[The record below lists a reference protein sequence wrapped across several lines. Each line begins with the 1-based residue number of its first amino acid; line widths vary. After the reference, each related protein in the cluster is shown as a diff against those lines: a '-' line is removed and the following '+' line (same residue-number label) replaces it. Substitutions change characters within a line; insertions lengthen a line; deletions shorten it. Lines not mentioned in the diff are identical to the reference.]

1 MRQAGRGGP
10 WAPVTPSGW
19 LLRAATC
26 TEAGLE
32 PAGLIRLLGAAQRD
46 PVVLELGRRAASAV
60 PRTDGDEATFLEAVC
75 PPCRKLSL
83 VEADLE

>member
-1 MRQAGRGGP
+1 
-10 WAPVTPSGW
+10 
-19 LLRAATC
+19 
-26 TEAGLE
+26 
-32 PAGLIRLLGAAQRD
+32 LGAAQRD